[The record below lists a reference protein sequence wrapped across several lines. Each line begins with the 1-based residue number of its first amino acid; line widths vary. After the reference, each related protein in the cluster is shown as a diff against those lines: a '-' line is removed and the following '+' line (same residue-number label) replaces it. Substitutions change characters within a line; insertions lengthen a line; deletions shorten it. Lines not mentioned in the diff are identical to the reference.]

1 MTDTRPHV
9 LVCTDLDRTLLPNG
23 PQQESP
29 SARPRFRTL
38 AERPEVHL
46 AYVTGRHRE
55 LVLDAIAEYD
65 LPVPDLL
72 IGDVGTSIWRVRD
85 GDWQRWQEW
94 EAHIGESWA
103 GATHDELA
111 RMLAD
116 VPGLTLQE
124 AEKQGLHKLS
134 WYTPEDW
141 DRADLVPRMV
151 ERLSAAGVQ
160 PTLIW
165 SLDESTGT
173 GLLDLL
179 PARASK
185 QLAIEFLIGDA
196 DGYDASHTV
205 FSGDSGNDLA
215 VLVSP
220 IQATLV
226 ANATDAVRAEALV
239 LARAAGTADSLYLA
253 RGGFE
258 DMNGCYAAGILEGL
272 AHYIPETRDWWRGAG
287 A

>member
-1 MTDTRPHV
+1 MTDTRRHV

-29 SARPRFRTL
+29 SARPRFRAL
-38 AERPEVHL
+38 AARPEVHT

-72 IGDVGTSIWRVRD
+72 IGDVGTSIWRVHD
-85 GDWQRWQEW
+85 GDWQRWDAW
-94 EAHIGESWA
+94 DSHIGDSWA
-103 GATHDELA
+103 GAGHDDLA
-111 RMLAD
+111 RLLGD
-116 VPGLTLQE
+116 IPGLTLQE
-124 AEKQGLHKLS
+124 PEKQGLHKLS

-141 DRADLVPRMV
+141 DRADLLPRIQQ
-151 ERLSAAGVQ
+151 RLTAEGVQ

-179 PARASK
+179 PAKASK
-185 QLAIEFLIGDA
+185 QLAIEFLIGHA
-196 DGYDASHTV
+196 DGYDAAHTV

-215 VLVSP
+215 VLISP

-226 ANATDAVRAEALV
+226 ANATDEVRAEAV
-239 LARAAGTADSLYLA
+239 GLADAAGTGSTLYLA
-253 RGGFE
+253 QGDFE
-258 DMNGCYAAGILEGL
+258 GMNGFYAAGILEGL
-272 AHYIPETRDWWRGAG
+272 AHYIPETVAWWRDVTG
-287 A
+287 